1 MTNFRLS
8 DTHHIA
14 LLEYHD
20 ERVHTELDRKLDGT
34 SIQVVF
40 FFFFVF
46 ILIFLLKIAYK

>member
-34 SIQVVF
+34 SIQVDI
-40 FFFFVF
+40 FFVF
-46 ILIFLLKIAYK
+46 ILIFY